1 MINISNI
8 KLLPSKIYLIGSI
21 SIIAGFVNSLTI
33 FGLAMLLQ
41 VFLFIVGFIELQ
53 NINHNLHFLTN
64 NIPLFLVIFFFVIIL
79 QGVSLFFQSFINII
93 FSEKFNLE
101 IKKKILNLIFNP
113 ESLYDFDI
121 GTTSNIFSQIIP
133 KSASYLNALLRFIT
147 LLIQIVIIALICLYL
162 MPNLFVISLFFLS
175 FTIPI
180 FLYLNKKSKKYG
192 TLIMQSNKKMSL
204 QLMRSIKNYI
214 FLSILGIS
222 KKEKNKAKIF
232 ANDYYSNFMRSNL
245 YYSLSSSLPQTIGT
259 VIMIILFYRFSG
271 ANSNSADVLSF
282 FYLFYRLIGML
293 SQNVTILNNI
303 NLESPNFDNLMHIL
317 KKHSDLRKFADFEND
332 DSAIIQIDFNKIP
345 LKVSNLKFRYSSK
358 TNYILKN
365 ISFNLN
371 RSSILVVK
379 GPSGSG
385 KTTLLMSLIGI
396 LKNYTGQIIWFENN
410 LKDYNHQNFR
420 SVIGYVGPETYIIP
434 GSIHENLCYG
444 LSTIPSKD
452 EIINACKMSESYKY
466 IMQLEH
472 GFDSKLSEQGE
483 GLSMGQK
490 QRLGLAR
497 AFLRNP
503 KILIFDEFTANLDK
517 ENEDIIVENI
527 SQIRRDMTIIISTH
541 SNSFD
546 ALGDKI
552 INLNDQ

>member
-222 KKEKNKAKIF
+222 KKEKI
-232 ANDYYSNFMRSNL
+232 
-245 YYSLSSSLPQTIGT
+245 
-259 VIMIILFYRFSG
+259 
-271 ANSNSADVLSF
+271 
-282 FYLFYRLIGML
+282 
-293 SQNVTILNNI
+293 
-303 NLESPNFDNLMHIL
+303 
-317 KKHSDLRKFADFEND
+317 RK
-332 DSAIIQIDFNKIP
+332 
-345 LKVSNLKFRYSSK
+345 
-358 TNYILKN
+358 
-365 ISFNLN
+365 
-371 RSSILVVK
+371 
-379 GPSGSG
+379 
-385 KTTLLMSLIGI
+385 
-396 LKNYTGQIIWFENN
+396 
-410 LKDYNHQNFR
+410 
-420 SVIGYVGPETYIIP
+420 
-434 GSIHENLCYG
+434 
-444 LSTIPSKD
+444 
-452 EIINACKMSESYKY
+452 
-466 IMQLEH
+466 
-472 GFDSKLSEQGE
+472 
-483 GLSMGQK
+483 
-490 QRLGLAR
+490 
-497 AFLRNP
+497 
-503 KILIFDEFTANLDK
+503 
-517 ENEDIIVENI
+517 
-527 SQIRRDMTIIISTH
+527 
-541 SNSFD
+541 
-546 ALGDKI
+546 
-552 INLNDQ
+552 